1 MAKASNPCFKRKTV
15 ATYSVKGEWT
25 NNGIIVTDDGREIDL
40 LCDLKEFNNCYVTI
54 NVKQTEEDE

>member
-40 LCDLKEFNNCYVTI
+40 LCDLKEFNNCLT
-54 NVKQTEEDE
+54 D